1 MTLNKTDSKILM
13 LLQQDARIT
22 NQVLADKVG
31 ISASPC
37 WRKVRRLEKDQV
49 IQGYRAVVDRK
60 KIGLNVMVFVR
71 VLLDKHGESDLKQFE
86 EEIGTTEEVILCY
99 SIGVGEFLLQV
110 LVPNLDTYDEFTM
123 KTIRRL
129 PFIREMQSMYV
140 LKEVKPSG
148 IYPVL

>member
-1 MTLNKTDSKILM
+1 MTLNKTDGKILM
-13 LLQQDARIT
+13 LLQQDARMT

-37 WRKVRRLEKDQV
+37 WRKVRRLENDQV
-49 IQGYRAVVDRK
+49 IQGYRAVIDRK
-60 KIGLNVMVFVR
+60 KIGLNVMVFTR
-71 VLLDKHGESDLKQFE
+71 VMLDKHSESDLKQFE
-86 EEIGTTEEVILCY
+86 EEVSTSGEIILCY

-110 LVPNLDTYDEFTM
+110 LVANLDAYDEFTM

-140 LKEVKPSG
+140 LKEVKPAG
-148 IYPVL
+148 IFPVL